1 MTHRPAWRA
10 WRRCLAGAAAAGL
23 LLGAAMAVAGPGL
36 LVRKGDALFVPE
48 GSPLRARIAVDTV
61 RTAGLPHE
69 LSVPAVVE
77 ADPASSFQV
86 LAPLS
91 GKVVE
96 LKVKVGD
103 TVRKGQVL
111 ALLQSSD
118 LLQAASDAAK
128 ARDQRSLAKKA
139 LERARQVQLAGGS
152 AEKDVEAAQS
162 QLTQAQAELDRAEG
176 RLKALGLAPD
186 AEPGHARLV
195 VQAPTSGSVNSLSV
209 GVGSVVNDLTA
220 PLLTMVNLESVYLTA
235 LVPEAWLAQIKVGAS
250 LQATVNAYPD
260 QPIKAAVQSIASVV
274 EADTRRTRVRTRV
287 PNADGRLRPNMFATV
302 KFAVTQPV
310 QPVVP
315 QSALVMNNDQV
326 LVFVE
331 SSPWTFK
338 PRVVLL
344 GSEDGSQVRVRSG
357 LNGGERVVV
366 RGGVLL
372 ND

>member
-1 MTHRPAWRA
+1 M
-10 WRRCLAGAAAAGL
+10 
-23 LLGAAMAVAGPGL
+23 
-36 LVRKGDALFVPE
+36 
-48 GSPLRARIAVDTV
+48 
-61 RTAGLPHE
+61 
-69 LSVPAVVE
+69 
-77 ADPASSFQV
+77 
-86 LAPLS
+86 
-91 GKVVE
+91 
-96 LKVKVGD
+96 
-103 TVRKGQVL
+103 
-111 ALLQSSD
+111 
-118 LLQAASDAAK
+118 
-128 ARDQRSLAKKA
+128 
-139 LERARQVQLAGGS
+139 
-152 AEKDVEAAQS
+152 
-162 QLTQAQAELDRAEG
+162 
-176 RLKALGLAPD
+176 
-186 AEPGHARLV
+186 
-195 VQAPTSGSVNSLSV
+195 
-209 GVGSVVNDLTA
+209 
-220 PLLTMVNLESVYLTA
+220 
-235 LVPEAWLAQIKVGAS
+235 
-250 LQATVNAYPD
+250 
-260 QPIKAAVQSIASVV
+260 QSIASVV